1 MEVTQTIKD
10 KIELR
15 FHELSKAQQKVAN
28 FVLSNPTFIGVHSA
42 AEVGDKAGTSETTV
56 IRFCYALGLEGYAQ
70 LQKEITL
77 FVFKHTPTSTL
88 GNYISSKK
96 ELFDDQCL
104 IENGMSQDSSK
115 IVGIAKQID
124 KQLFSEATRKLH
136 EAKNIYIVGAGASLL
151 AAQWLH
157 FTMNILR
164 PNVKL
169 FQTET
174 AELIRTLQEIDEHS
188 VVVVISL
195 HRYYKEP
202 IQIAAALHERGIPVL
217 AITDSRL
224 APIHKHCDYAFFL
237 EQAELSTIDLM
248 PALVSFLNIL
258 VTGMMTFDPEYYNT
272 QRVKYDDFQN
282 SFIADRWS

>member
-1 MEVTQTIKD
+1 MEGTHTIKD
-10 KIELR
+10 KIEMH
-15 FHELSKAQQKVAN
+15 FNELSKGQQKVAN
-28 FVLSNPTFIGVHSA
+28 FVINNLTFIGVHSA
-42 AEVGDKAGTSETTV
+42 AEVGEKAGTSETTV

-77 FVFKHTPTSTL
+77 FVFNHTTTSTL
-88 GNYISSKK
+88 GNYVSSKK
-96 ELFDDQCL
+96 ELFNDQCL
-104 IENGMSQDSSK
+104 IEKAMGQDSSK

-124 KQLFSEATRKLH
+124 KKLFDEATRKLH

-151 AAQWLH
+151 GAQWLH

-169 FQTET
+169 IQTET

-195 HRYYKEP
+195 HRYFKEP
-202 IQIAAALHERGIPVL
+202 IHIAEALHERGIPIL

-224 APIHKHCDYAFFL
+224 APIHKHCSYAFIL
-237 EQAELSTIDLM
+237 EQPELSTIDLM
-248 PALVSFLNIL
+248 PALVSFLNLL
-258 VTGMMTFDPEYYNT
+258 VTGMMTYDPHYYNT